1 MLERFF
7 KLKENNTT
15 VRTEVIAGLT
25 TFMTMAYIIFA
36 NPDILSAAGIPK
48 TAAIVGTCLAAALT
62 TAFMGIYTNYPFAL
76 AAGMGLNA
84 FLAFG
89 VVLGMKVSPATAMG
103 VVVIEGVLVTL
114 LVLTN
119 LREAVMNAI
128 PLTMKRAIG
137 VGIGLFIAL
146 IGLVDAKFIAASPAT
161 LITYA
166 DIKNPRLWV
175 TIFGLLLTAVLMARK
190 VKGSMLIGILC
201 STIFAIVLGVTK
213 LPSGIF
219 SFPTA
224 SDFSTI
230 GAFDLKALTNVG
242 LWSVIFSFLITDF
255 FDTMGTV
262 VAIGGE
268 GGYLDEKGQLPRLKK
283 VLFADSIAAIIG
295 GLFGISSNTTYV
307 EGASGVAEGGRT
319 GLTSV
324 VTALCFAV
332 AIFFVPVIGIVPT
345 EAVAPAL
352 IIVGFLM
359 LTGVKEIPFDNFEEA
374 FPAFIT
380 MISIPFNYSIARGI
394 GYGFISYIV
403 IKLFSGKAKDI
414 HPLMYLVSVAFIASF
429 LL

>member
-1 MLERFF
+1 MLERLFH
-7 KLKENNTT
+7 LKANKTT

-36 NPDILSAAGIPK
+36 NPDILSAAGVPK
-48 TAAIVGTCLAAALT
+48 DAAIVATCLAAAVSTL
-62 TAFMGIYTNYPFAL
+62 FMGLYTNYPFAL

-89 VVLGMKVSPATAMG
+89 IVGETVTVATAMG
-103 VVVIEGVLVTL
+103 IVVIEGALVTL

-137 VGIGLFIAL
+137 VGIGLFITL
-146 IGLVDAKFIAASPAT
+146 IGLINAGFVVGNPAT
-161 LITYA
+161 LVSYG
-166 DIKNPRLWV
+166 DVRSPKLWV
-175 TIFGLLLTAVLMARK
+175 AIFGLLVTAILMARK
-190 VKGSMLIGILC
+190 VKGSMLIGIIA
-201 STIFAIVLGVTK
+201 STVFAIAIGVAK
-213 LPSGIF
+213 LPSDII
-219 SFPTA
+219 SMPTA
-224 SDFSTI
+224 SSFATI
-230 GAFDLKALTNVG
+230 GAFDLKALTNIG
-242 LWSVIFSFLITDF
+242 LWTVIFSFLITDF

-268 GGYLDEKGQLPRLKK
+268 GGFLDEKGQLPRLKK
-283 VLFADSIAAIIG
+283 VLFADSIAAMIG

-324 VTALCFAV
+324 VVALCFAV
-332 AIFFVPVIGIVPT
+332 AIFFVPLIGIVPSQ
-345 EAVAPAL
+345 AVAPAL

-359 LTGVKEIPFDNFEEA
+359 MSVVKELPFDDIEEG
-374 FPAFIT
+374 FPAFVT
-380 MISIPFNYSIARGI
+380 LATIPFTYSIARGI
-394 GYGFISYIV
+394 GYGLISYMV

-414 HPLMYLVSVAFIASF
+414 HPLMYLVSAAFIASF